1 MIIDFFKIAFE
12 NLTRRKTRVFLT
24 VLSIVISV
32 GSLVALLSISQGLT
46 NSIENIFEQMGRDK
60 IYITSSSAAG
70 MAFIP
75 TSVFAS
81 NEFTD
86 SEIAKIKKVD
96 GIEDASP
103 MAFDKVVA
111 SLDEESKIVYIAG
124 IPLGKEEEVIREMQQ
139 LELSHGKD
147 FEKNDKY
154 KAILGCKYA
163 KGEVFDEEVKLDDK
177 ISILGAKFK
186 VIGFWNC
193 FGNDA
198 DDSTI
203 MIPIDIYKEL
213 MNKTTYN
220 IIMAKAGSNYNI
232 SSVAEAVKTELR
244 RERNL
249 KEGEENF
256 EVQTSD
262 DIIDTFNQVMSTLD
276 LLIIALSM
284 VSLFVAGFV
293 IMNSIYTS
301 VLERKK
307 EIGIFKAIGAKN
319 SDIALFFIIE
329 TILISL
335 LGGVIGLF
343 AGFSI
348 GRVVEY
354 LTNSSLDSE
363 MLIVTLDIR
372 LISFAFVFSLILGL
386 ISTAY
391 PALKA
396 AKLNPVDA
404 IRS

>member
-1 MIIDFFKIAFE
+1 
-12 NLTRRKTRVFLT
+12 
-24 VLSIVISV
+24 
-32 GSLVALLSISQGLT
+32 
-46 NSIENIFEQMGRDK
+46 
-60 IYITSSSAAG
+60 
-70 MAFIP
+70 
-75 TSVFAS
+75 
-81 NEFTD
+81 
-86 SEIAKIKKVD
+86 
-96 GIEDASP
+96 
-103 MAFDKVVA
+103 
-111 SLDEESKIVYIAG
+111 
-124 IPLGKEEEVIREMQQ
+124 
-139 LELSHGKD
+139 
-147 FEKNDKY
+147 
-154 KAILGCKYA
+154 
-163 KGEVFDEEVKLDDK
+163 
-177 ISILGAKFK
+177 
-186 VIGFWNC
+186 
-193 FGNDA
+193 
-198 DDSTI
+198 